1 MVLGAFLVLFGSLS
15 LFESIGL
22 ISSDT
27 RWGIPVAIICFGVH
41 LISSELKVRSIKK
54 NKIN

>member
-41 LISSELKVRSIKK
+41 LISSELKVRNIKK